1 MVRYGSFH
9 LLDLPSQAVAVQR
22 HLQGTSA
29 DEKMEWLR
37 AYGKV
42 TLKSKQSDDERQVYF
57 FESSIGR
64 ECAFFIDGEKFVFF
78 GDHTTYVVRDD
89 EA

>member
-22 HLQGTSA
+22 QLKGKSV
-29 DEKMEWLR
+29 DEKIEWLR

-42 TLKSKQSDDERQVYF
+42 TLKRKQSNERQVYF

-64 ECAFFIDGEKFVFF
+64 ECAFFIDGEEFVFF

-89 EA
+89 ES